1 MNRILALVGLT
12 LLAGCYSYSRV
23 AAPPPAGAD
32 VEVELTDAGS
42 AELARLIGPNVIS
55 LRGRVAEMGSDTLLL
70 AVESVLKRSG
80 TDEYW
85 SKESLAIAR
94 SQIASVSTRRFS
106 AGRSGLLALTAI
118 GGALLVR
125 TAIESAVD
133 GGDGKGKLPGQ

>member
-1 MNRILALVGLT
+1 MTRIFLLAALALLT
-12 LLAGCYSYSRV
+12 GCYSYSRV
-23 AAPPPAGAD
+23 AAPPSAGTD
-32 VEVELTDAGS
+32 VEIEFTDAGS
-42 AELARLIGPNVIS
+42 AELARLIGPNVVS
-55 LRGRVAEMGSDTLLL
+55 VRGRVAEMGSDTLRV

-94 SQIASVSTRRFS
+94 PQIASISTRRFS

-125 TAIESAVD
+125 TAIELAVD